1 MKHTTLLHT
10 WNTLHCYI
18 QTHNTLLYTNTLHCY
33 IHETHYTATYK
44 HYTATY
50 KHYYIQ
56 TLHCYIQTLLHT
68 NTTLLHTNTTLLNTN
83 ATLRLCSSND
93 GVITAALTLA
103 GAPVGPDWA
112 SEASLKHRHV
122 NDHRYVN
129 DHRHTFTWMI
139 TVVNQPETRKY
150 SSTADNTRHGYA
162 PMADKGRWH
171 RVHADRPT
179 QSLVCHIT
187 GLRWNTK
194 STAWAHNYGQVT
206 RPKLDQQH
214 DQNTNT
220 NNWQGNILHPST
232 HSYSYG
238 YILHLNKHS

>member
-1 MKHTTLLHT
+1 MFKPAVIYTTLLRDEAGSEVLCSK
-10 WNTLHCYI
+10 TLPFILRCYKRSEV
-18 QTHNTLLYTNTLHCY
+18 LSSNTLHCY

-56 TLHCYIQTLLHT
+56 TLYCYIQTLLHT

-129 DHRHTFTWMI
+129 DHRHTFT
-139 TVVNQPETRKY
+139 
-150 SSTADNTRHGYA
+150 
-162 PMADKGRWH
+162 
-171 RVHADRPT
+171 
-179 QSLVCHIT
+179 
-187 GLRWNTK
+187 
-194 STAWAHNYGQVT
+194 
-206 RPKLDQQH
+206 
-214 DQNTNT
+214 
-220 NNWQGNILHPST
+220 
-232 HSYSYG
+232 
-238 YILHLNKHS
+238 